1 MRHRGHVELIA
12 HRAGNLVELVE
23 PAVAVAD
30 TVELDVHL
38 FRGRPEVRHAK
49 LLLWPFA
56 RLWEKWELLPA
67 DAPRPALAD
76 VLAAVPAGTGAWF
89 DLKGFTSR
97 LPRAVH
103 AVAVDRAGC
112 TYSTRQWWILGWV
125 RRNTSARTM
134 RSVGSRW
141 QRWLVGRVRFHGTSD
156 GVVIAESLLDDRWL
170 ERLRDRVPVLVVW
183 GVRDVGRARALIAAG
198 VDGLIV
204 DDLEIL
210 GRLGS

>member
-1 MRHRGHVELIA
+1 
-12 HRAGNLVELVE
+12 
-23 PAVAVAD
+23 
-30 TVELDVHL
+30 
-38 FRGRPEVRHAK
+38 
-49 LLLWPFA
+49 
-56 RLWEKWELLPA
+56 
-67 DAPRPALAD
+67 
-76 VLAAVPAGTGAWF
+76 
-89 DLKGFTSR
+89 
-97 LPRAVH
+97 
-103 AVAVDRAGC
+103 
-112 TYSTRQWWILGWV
+112 
-125 RRNTSARTM
+125 M

-141 QRWLVGRVRFHGTSD
+141 QRWLVGRVRFHGATD